1 MLIKNIFNRFEKEWD
16 YLERKASQNK
26 DLTISKI
33 PFHDIIKDHEIVFSI
48 TKEPAPEFD
57 SIKNSQ
63 SRLLNQEKYK
73 YIVKFQFYNDTHT
86 DYKRKELFQGLS
98 IEFERKD
105 ENKVLAILT
114 SVHKNRPQFSLF
126 LSYLTHEL
134 SEKEFFDALEYTFKY
149 LKNYWSIS
157 TLSKDF
163 QLGLFGELHILE
175 MLINKIGWEKAVNGW
190 KGPDAG
196 LHDFIF
202 NKTLIEIKTTESDPP
217 SIRIENPA
225 QLFSPDNHILF
236 LNVCHAELG
245 NGNNI
250 VQKVKQLQN
259 DYDGY
264 DQIDNAFKQK
274 LINIGFFNHLITGGL
289 LKINITRSTQVRLMD
304 STMVLSKELID
315 SFPKTVKN
323 IKYHLDYSLFDSSNT
338 NVDDWLG

>member
-1 MLIKNIFNRFEKEWD
+1 MLIKDIFNRFEKEWH
-16 YLERKASQNK
+16 YLEKRASQ
-26 DLTISKI
+26 DEERVLSKI
-33 PFHDIIKDHEIVFSI
+33 PFHDILKDHQIVFSI
-48 TKEPAPEFD
+48 LKK
-57 SIKNSQ
+57 SIPDFKRTEINQ
-63 SRLLNQEKYK
+63 SRFLNKENYK
-73 YIVKFQFYNDTHT
+73 YIVKFELNNSAQT
-86 DYKRKELFQGLS
+86 DYKKKELFQGLS
-98 IEFERKD
+98 IEFERK
-105 ENKVLAILT
+105 NNNVIIAILT
-114 SVHKNRPQFSLF
+114 SEHKNRPQFSLF
-126 LSYLTHEL
+126 LSYLAHEL
-134 SEKEFFDALEYTFKY
+134 SKKEFFDALEDTFKY

-157 TLSKDF
+157 TLSKNF

-236 LNVCHAELG
+236 LNVCHAEIG
-245 NGNNI
+245 NGIDI
-250 VQKVKQLQN
+250 VQKAKQLQN

-264 DQIDNAFKQK
+264 DQIDNSFKQK

-289 LKINITRSTQVRLMD
+289 LKINIAKSTQVKLMD

-323 IKYHLDYSLFDSSNT
+323 IKYHLDYSLFDSSDT
-338 NVDDWLG
+338 NVEEWLG